1 MQGQCGSDDSD
12 KAQQTMDSSQDAR
25 TLESY
30 LTLKHYVQTLQC
42 AMAYL
47 LSDLQDHQ
55 RELSLEWVHDFA
67 TARRHRRAIDESVQ
81 RFVRMSSQV
90 PGNASLSGSIRLQSR
105 ERIVDF
111 VQRLRSLLPAVEYP
125 GDDRVI
131 AMGTSA
137 NVGWGA
143 RLQETAGQIESL
155 ISDLQPLLVQ
165 LNKVLSEKRRDS
177 VEIGGV
183 LEIFGSVF
191 QVLSHLD

>member
-25 TLESY
+25 NLESY

-111 VQRLRSLLPAVEYP
+111 IQRLRSLLPAVEYP
-125 GDDRVI
+125 GDDRMI

-137 NVGWGA
+137 NVDWGA

-155 ISDLQPLLVQ
+155 ISDLQPLQVQ

-183 LEIFGSVF
+183 LEILGSVF
-191 QVLSHLD
+191 QVVSHLD

>member
-25 TLESY
+25 NLESY
-30 LTLKHYVQTLQC
+30 LTLKHYVQMLQC

-111 VQRLRSLLPAVEYP
+111 IQRLRSLLPAVEYP
-125 GDDRVI
+125 GDDRMI

-137 NVGWGA
+137 NVDWGA

-155 ISDLQPLLVQ
+155 ISDLQPLQVQ

-183 LEIFGSVF
+183 LEILGSVF

>member
-12 KAQQTMDSSQDAR
+12 KAQQTMDSLQYAR

-111 VQRLRSLLPAVEYP
+111 IQRLRSLLPAVEYP
-125 GDDRVI
+125 GDDRMI
-131 AMGTSA
+131 ALGTSA
-137 NVGWGA
+137 NVDWGA

-155 ISDLQPLLVQ
+155 ISDLQPLQVQ

-183 LEIFGSVF
+183 LEILGSVF
-191 QVLSHLD
+191 QVVSHLD